1 MKKIVITGCSSG
13 FGKNASKY
21 LAEKG
26 HHVYATMR
34 NVNGKNATAAHELK
48 DFATENGLHLEV
60 IEMDVCSDD
69 SVTNAIAKIPACD
82 VLINNAGMGFG
93 GPIEAFTTEQC
104 LAQLDLNI
112 VGTFRV
118 SKAVLPKMR
127 AQNSGLIIQVSSIA
141 GRGAFPGFG
150 VYHAS
155 KWGLEGLS
163 ESMRYELAPLGI
175 DVVLVEPGPFDTNF
189 FGNMIP
195 GTDEDIA
202 KAYGHVT
209 EFFEGFGG
217 QVQEMFKDDNA
228 PTDPM
233 IVVKIFE
240 DLINAPAGT
249 RPMRTIAGI
258 DFGFQALNDAVEPL
272 RKASLESMGLADC
285 DGPRQ
290 EAIAN

>member
-1 MKKIVITGCSSG
+1 MNNSNSKSYLLGICCAPVDPRSGNGCLGVSYRRPQMKSQTKVVVIGGGIAGCSTL
-13 FGKNASKY
+13 Y
-21 LAEKG
+21 
-26 HHVYATMR
+26 
-34 NVNGKNATAAHELK
+34 
-48 DFATENGLHLEV
+48 HL
-60 IEMDVCSDD
+60 
-69 SVTNAIAKIPACD
+69 T
-82 VLINNAGMGFG
+82 
-93 GPIEAFTTEQC
+93 Q
-104 LAQLDLNI
+104 
-112 VGTFRV
+112 
-118 SKAVLPKMR
+118 
-127 AQNSGLIIQVSSIA
+127 
-141 GRGAFPGFG
+141 
-150 VYHAS
+150 
-155 KWGLEGLS
+155 EGWT
-163 ESMRYELAPLGI
+163 
-175 DVVLVEPGPFDTNF
+175 DVVLVELGPFDTNF

-240 DLINAPAGT
+240 DLINAPAGA